1 MERIKELIVV
11 EGKHDKQK
19 LEKLFDCDVVCTNGL
34 SLDPSTM
41 ELVRRASES
50 RGVIVLTDADNP
62 GDVIR
67 KAISEAAPAAKHAF
81 VAKKDSIGKRNVGI
95 EYAYDEAI
103 REALNNLVTFE
114 ESHHSI
120 TWAEYLQSGLMGNAE
135 LREKVCDKLHIG
147 FSNNK
152 TLFKR
157 LNMLDVDYKR
167 LQEIINE

>member
-41 ELVRRASES
+41 ELVKRASDN

-62 GDVIR
+62 GNVIR
-67 KAISEAAPAAKHAF
+67 NAISEIAPGCKHAF
-81 VAKKDSIGKRNVGI
+81 IPKKDSIGKRNVGV
-95 EYAYDEAI
+95 EFAQDDSI
-103 REALNNLVTFE
+103 REALKNLVTFDDNKD
-114 ESHHSI
+114 SLL
-120 TWAEYLQSGLMGNAE
+120 WAEYLQSGLMGNSQ
-135 LREKVCDKLHIG
+135 LREKVCIALHLG
-147 FSNNK
+147 LSNNK

-157 LNMLDVDYKR
+157 LNMIGIDYKK
-167 LQEIINE
+167 LQEIIDE